1 MELQPSETLIP
12 SAKAYL
18 PNQVLAN
25 TIEEVETRLDDL
37 RSAQCLVKKYQE
49 SDVEFDEDIQRF
61 SRKLEKVWKIF
72 VDAVS
77 TLNVSAE
84 ENQFDD
90 CLTAYE
96 NALDGYDEEG
106 KFDLFWKKLLSK
118 KKVSFSIT
126 FYIYSG
132 ELSFDLK
139 MKNKITELKF
149 VLNFEN
155 LLPCQSYNRLHFNI
169 FTKCSPFSP
178 SFIL

>member
-1 MELQPSETLIP
+1 MELQPTKTLIP

-49 SDVEFDEDIQRF
+49 SDVEFGEDMQRF
-61 SRKLEKVWKIF
+61 RRELKKVWKIF

-77 TLNVSAE
+77 TLNVSE
-84 ENQFDD
+84 EESQFDD

-106 KFDLFWKKLLSK
+106 KFVHFWKKLLSK
-118 KKVSFSIT
+118 KKVSFSSNV
-126 FYIYSG
+126 YIYSG
-132 ELSFDLK
+132 
-139 MKNKITELKF
+139 
-149 VLNFEN
+149 
-155 LLPCQSYNRLHFNI
+155 
-169 FTKCSPFSP
+169 
-178 SFIL
+178 